1 VQDTAEQVLARL
13 ERYVASRPAPPPV
26 RPLYRTGMPF
36 ALAPPDVS
44 RTAPSIAALPRVA
57 ATDTLVPARRGPRES
72 GTRFIPVAVAIALS
86 ASSCALAVLLFVL
99 LDPGVAIVAALALIL
114 AAVVGQTRRV
124 PFASA
129 WTTGLVVAVLIVRF
143 S

>member
-36 ALAPPDVS
+36 ALAQPDVS
-44 RTAPSIAALPRVA
+44 RTASTAALPQVA
-57 ATDTLVPARRGPRES
+57 ATDTLVPARRPPRES
-72 GTRFIPVAVAIALS
+72 GTRFVPVAVAIALS
-86 ASSCALAVLLFVL
+86 TSSCALAVLLFVL